1 MRRHLSLLA
10 GVAAAALSACSSDH
24 QAVSAS
30 TTTTVAPTAAIDWTA
45 PAPTDVGQG
54 WSVRDCEGDAPL
66 VCVDRD
72 GAPAGVLEIGRFPL
86 DSLSE
91 VVAARQQDGDRAAL
105 DTQAKVFLRDLS
117 ADRKEGC
124 GIGYGI
130 APAPV
135 AHLRAA
141 DGPVVRYG
149 FTGTGDDGSPSERIV
164 QYAGIRGTTL
174 VILTANAYDVGGC
187 LPPEGTAFTSG
198 LLAEFEPQLEA
209 AVKTSPFPAP

>member
-10 GVAAAALSACSSDH
+10 GLAVAVLPACGGDH

-30 TTTTVAPTAAIDWTA
+30 TTSTVAPTAAINWNA
-45 PAPTDVGQG
+45 PAPTDVGRG
-54 WSVRDCEGDAPL
+54 WSIRDCEGDAPL

-72 GAPAGVLEIGRFPL
+72 GVPAGVLEIGRFPL
-86 DSLSE
+86 NSLPD
-91 VVAARQQDGDRAAL
+91 VVAAQQGSGDRAAL
-105 DTQAKVFLRDLS
+105 DTQARVFLRDLS

-124 GIGYGI
+124 GLGYGI
-130 APAPV
+130 ASAPV
-135 AHLRAA
+135 VHLRAA

-198 LLAEFEPQLEA
+198 LLAEFEPLLEA
-209 AVKTSPFPAP
+209 AVKASPFPSP